1 MESTETQIKT
11 IETQIK
17 KGRGRPPL
25 SEEEKQRRLANKN
38 PKGRPRKH
46 DLPDDEKKLEK
57 YEKNKIKARE
67 RYKHVEVKT
76 KTPCRLTDEERADHL
91 IEQKIKSRERYRLKR
106 EAAGFTVKKTV

>member
-38 PKGRPRKH
+38 PKVGPGSMIYQTM
-46 DLPDDEKKLEK
+46 KK
-57 YEKNKIKARE
+57 N
-67 RYKHVEVKT
+67 
-76 KTPCRLTDEERADHL
+76 
-91 IEQKIKSRERYRLKR
+91 
-106 EAAGFTVKKTV
+106 